1 MIVTLDL
8 LISYECMSAKSF
20 QSCPT
25 FCDLMDSRRPS
36 SSVCGILQAS
46 KLEWVAMSFS
56 RGFSQP
62 SDRTQVSC
70 NSCTAGGFFTAEPPG
85 KPIYFLPLLNL

>member
-8 LISYECMSAKSF
+8 LISYECMRAKSF

-25 FCDLMDSRRPS
+25 FCDLMDSRPPS

-46 KLEWVAMSFS
+46 KLVPHLFKGVPHS
-56 RGFSQP
+56 
-62 SDRTQVSC
+62 SC
-70 NSCTAGGFFTAEPPG
+70 WLCDVLAVLSLVYPFTCLCTLG
-85 KPIYFLPLLNL
+85 LLLLLNYYK